1 MELIKNCYQLQRDL
15 FKDVVASFIHSI
27 IPSMENLNSQFQPVV
42 NA

>member
-1 MELIKNCYQLQRDL
+1 MDLIRNCYRLQQDV
-15 FKDVVASFIHSI
+15 FNGVVASFIRSI